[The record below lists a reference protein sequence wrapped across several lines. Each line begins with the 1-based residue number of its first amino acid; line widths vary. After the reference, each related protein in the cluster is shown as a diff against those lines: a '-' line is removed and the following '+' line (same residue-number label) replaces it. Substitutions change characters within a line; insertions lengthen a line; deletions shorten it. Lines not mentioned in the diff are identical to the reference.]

1 MPRLAKPVTD
11 TMCQLLK
18 PGKTLA
24 CGDGLHL
31 SASRGGRRSWF
42 VRYRTVD
49 GTRGK
54 VLVGHYPTMS
64 LAEARLRAS
73 GVHAAARSG
82 DEIVGVRLAAR
93 RARNSRS
100 EEVQRIE
107 REKAEAIA
115 NSFAVQAQA
124 WLEHKRQSWDSATA
138 QRAED
143 AVNQYL
149 CPAIGHQDMRTLRSK
164 DVVEPLLAIHSRVP
178 STALKC
184 RQYLQGV
191 VSYCIMRGV
200 RPDDALLN
208 LKGIFPTN
216 KKPKHHP
223 AITAPVGLGALWLA
237 IRGYTGSH
245 TVRAALQFSGWT
257 ALRPGALVET
267 RWDEVDE
274 DQAMLVIPG
283 SRMKMG
289 NDHVVP
295 LPRQAM
301 AVLEELRQYRDES
314 GYLFPAVARQGRAHI
329 HRDSLSKALRDELG
343 FRGQHVTHG
352 FRASFRTLARERL
365 RGDIDVLE
373 RQLAHVT
380 GDKTKQ
386 AYDCTAFL
394 EQRREIA
401 QQWADWLDEQAT
413 IAEAGN
419 VIPLREAV

>member
-1 MPRLAKPVTD
+1 RHPA
-11 TMCQLLK
+11 
-18 PGKTLA
+18 
-24 CGDGLHL
+24 
-31 SASRGGRRSWF
+31 
-42 VRYRTVD
+42 
-49 GTRGK
+49 
-54 VLVGHYPTMS
+54 
-64 LAEARLRAS
+64 
-73 GVHAAARSG
+73 
-82 DEIVGVRLAAR
+82 
-93 RARNSRS
+93 
-100 EEVQRIE
+100 
-107 REKAEAIA
+107 AIA
-115 NSFAVQAQA
+115 
-124 WLEHKRQSWDSATA
+124 
-138 QRAED
+138 
-143 AVNQYL
+143 
-149 CPAIGHQDMRTLRSK
+149 
-164 DVVEPLLAIHSRVP
+164 
-178 STALKC
+178 
-184 RQYLQGV
+184 
-191 VSYCIMRGV
+191 
-200 RPDDALLN
+200 
-208 LKGIFPTN
+208 
-216 KKPKHHP
+216 
-223 AITAPVGLGALWLA
+223 APVGLGALWLV
-237 IRGYTGSH
+237 IGGCTGSH

-314 GYLFPAVARQGRAHI
+314 GYMFPAVARQGRAHI

-386 AYDCTAFL
+386 AYDRTAFL

-401 QQWADWLDEQAT
+401 QQWADWLDEQAA